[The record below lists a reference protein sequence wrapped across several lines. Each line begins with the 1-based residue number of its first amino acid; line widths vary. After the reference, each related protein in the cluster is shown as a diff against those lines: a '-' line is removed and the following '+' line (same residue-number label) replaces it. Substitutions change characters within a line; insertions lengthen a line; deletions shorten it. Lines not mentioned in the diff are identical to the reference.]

1 MQLPAYPMRI
11 LQLHNFYKIAG
22 GEDVVV
28 RAEKN
33 LLEAH
38 GNSVALLDVDNDAIA
53 SKFSQALTA
62 VNAIYSP
69 ASKQRVLQEIN
80 RFEPDIVHVH
90 NFFPLLSPAV
100 YDACREAGV
109 PVVQTLH
116 NFRLFCANS
125 FFYRD
130 GKVCEDCMGKFF
142 PTPAVVHACYRDSRV
157 GSAVLGTMQTVH
169 RIRGTWRDRV
179 NRYIV
184 LTDFARSKFI
194 EGGLPPEKISLKP
207 NFLSPDP
214 GIGLGSG
221 EYALFVGRLSPE
233 KGLDILLKAWEKLGQ
248 SIPLKIV
255 GDGPLADRVK
265 HLSVKLP
272 QVELLGRQ
280 PKNRVLDLMK
290 EAKMLMFPSGWY
302 EGFPMV
308 LVEAYAVG
316 LPVIAGNLGSMS
328 TLVVPGR
335 TGLHFRPGDANDLIA
350 QVEWAIAH
358 PEELKTMRQKA
369 RREFESKYTA
379 DSNYQ
384 QLLKIYELARS

>member
-1 MQLPAYPMRI
+1 MRI

-28 RAEKN
+28 RSEKS

-38 GNSVALLDVDNDAIA
+38 GNSVVLLDVDNDAIA
-53 SKFSQALTA
+53 SKFSQAMTA

-80 RFEPDIVHVH
+80 RFQPDVVHVH

-142 PTPAVVHACYRDSRV
+142 PTPAVIHTCYRDSRI
-157 GSAVLGTMQTVH
+157 GSAVVGTMQTVH

-179 NRYIV
+179 DRYIA
-184 LTDFARSKFI
+184 LTDFARNKFI
-194 EGGLPPEKISLKP
+194 EGGLPANKITVKP
-207 NFLSPDP
+207 NFVSVDP
-214 GIGLGSG
+214 GCG
-221 EYALFVGRLSPE
+221 EGQGDYALFVGRLSPE
-233 KGLDILLKAWEKLGQ
+233 KGLETLLAAWEKLGDR
-248 SIPLKIV
+248 IGLKII
-255 GDGPLADRVK
+255 GDGPLA
-265 HLSVKLP
+265 P
-272 QVELLGRQ
+272 TVEQAATRIPGVEWMGRQ
-280 PKNRVLDLMK
+280 SQDQLQALMK
-290 EAKMLMFPSGWY
+290 NAQVLIFPSVWY
-302 EGFPMV
+302 ETFG
-308 LVEAYAVG
+308 LVVIEAYAAGV
-316 LPVIAGNLGSMS
+316 PVIASNLGTMS
-328 TLVVPGR
+328 LLIDPGR
-335 TGLHFRPGDANDLIA
+335 TGLLFRAGDPQDLQERI
-350 QVEWAIAH
+350 EWILSH
-358 PEELKTMRQKA
+358 PLEVKKMRQEA

-379 DSNYQ
+379 TQNYQ
-384 QLLKIYELARS
+384 QLMEIYETVRS

>member
-1 MQLPAYPMRI
+1 MRI

-28 RAEKN
+28 RSEKN

-53 SKFSQALTA
+53 SKFSQAMTA

-80 RFEPDIVHVH
+80 RFQPDIVHVH

-100 YDACREAGV
+100 YDACREARV

-142 PTPAVVHACYRDSRV
+142 PTPAVIHNCYRDSRI
-157 GSAVLGTMQTVH
+157 GSAVVGTMQTVH

-179 NRYIV
+179 DRYIA
-184 LTDFARSKFI
+184 LTDFARNKFI
-194 EGGLPPEKISLKP
+194 EGGLPANKITVKP
-207 NFLSPDP
+207 NFVSVDP
-214 GIGLGSG
+214 GCG
-221 EYALFVGRLSPE
+221 EGQGNYALFVGRLSPE
-233 KGLDILLKAWEKLGQ
+233 KGLETLLAAWEKLGDR
-248 SIPLKIV
+248 IGLKII
-255 GDGPLADRVK
+255 GDGPL
-265 HLSVKLP
+265 SP
-272 QVELLGRQ
+272 TVEQAANRIPGVEWMGRQ
-280 PKNRVLDLMK
+280 SRDQLQAFMKNAQVLI
-290 EAKMLMFPSGWY
+290 FPSLWY
-302 EGFPMV
+302 ETFG
-308 LVEAYAVG
+308 LVVIEAYAAGV
-316 LPVIAGNLGSMS
+316 PVIASNLGTMS
-328 TLVVPGR
+328 LLIDPGR
-335 TGLHFRPGDANDLIA
+335 TGLLFRAGDPQDLQERI
-350 QVEWAIAH
+350 EWILSH
-358 PEELKTMRQKA
+358 PLEVKKMRQEA

-379 DSNYQ
+379 TQNYQ
-384 QLLKIYELARS
+384 QLMEIYETVRS

>member
-1 MQLPAYPMRI
+1 MRI

-28 RAEKN
+28 RSEKS

-38 GNSVALLDVDNDAIA
+38 GNSVVLLDVDNDAIA
-53 SKFSQALTA
+53 SKFSQAMTA

-80 RFEPDIVHVH
+80 RFQPDVVHVH

-142 PTPAVVHACYRDSRV
+142 PTPAVVHACYRDSRI
-157 GSAVLGTMQTVH
+157 GSAVVGTMQTVH

-179 NRYIV
+179 DRYIA
-184 LTDFARSKFI
+184 LTDFARNKFI
-194 EGGLPPEKISLKP
+194 EGGLPANKITVKP
-207 NFLSPDP
+207 NFVSVDP
-214 GIGLGSG
+214 GCG
-221 EYALFVGRLSPE
+221 EGQGDYALFVGRLSPE
-233 KGLDILLKAWEKLGQ
+233 KGLETLLAAWEKLGDR
-248 SIPLKIV
+248 IGLKII
-255 GDGPLADRVK
+255 GDGPLA
-265 HLSVKLP
+265 P
-272 QVELLGRQ
+272 TVEQAATRIPGVEWMGRQ
-280 PKNRVLDLMK
+280 SQDQLQALMK
-290 EAKMLMFPSGWY
+290 NAQVLIFPSVWY
-302 EGFPMV
+302 ETFG
-308 LVEAYAVG
+308 LVVIEAYAGGV
-316 LPVIAGNLGSMS
+316 PVIASNLGTMS
-328 TLVVPGR
+328 LLIDPGR
-335 TGLHFRPGDANDLIA
+335 TGLLFRAGDPQDLQERI
-350 QVEWAIAH
+350 EWILSH
-358 PEELKTMRQKA
+358 PLEVKKMRQEA

-379 DSNYQ
+379 TQNYQ
-384 QLLKIYELARS
+384 QLMEIYETVRS

>member
-1 MQLPAYPMRI
+1 MRI
-11 LQLHNFYKIAG
+11 LQLHNLYKIAG

-38 GNSVALLDVDNDAIA
+38 GNSVALLEVDNDAIA

-62 VNAIYSP
+62 INAIYSP

-80 RFEPDIVHVH
+80 TFRPDIVHVH
-90 NFFPLLSPAV
+90 NFFPLLSPSV
-100 YDACREAGV
+100 YDACEKTGV

-116 NFRLFCANS
+116 NYRLFCANS

-142 PTPAVVHACYRDSRV
+142 PTPGVVHACYRDSRV
-157 GSAVLGTMQTVH
+157 GSAVVGTMQTLH

-184 LTDFARSKFI
+184 LTDFARNKFI

-214 GIGLGSG
+214 GIGLGRG

-255 GDGPLADRVK
+255 GEGPLTDMVK
-265 HLSVKLP
+265 HSSVKIP
-272 QVELLGRQ
+272 GVEWLGRQ

-302 EGFPMV
+302 EGFPLV

-316 LPVIAGNLGSMS
+316 LPVIAGNLGSM
-328 TLVVPGR
+328 TALVIPSR
-335 TGLHFRPGDANDLIA
+335 TGLHFRPGDTDDLIA

-358 PEELKTMRQKA
+358 PEELKNMRQQA
-369 RREFESKYTA
+369 RGEFESKYTA
-379 DSNYQ
+379 DVNYQ
-384 QLLKIYELARS
+384 QLLKIYQLARS